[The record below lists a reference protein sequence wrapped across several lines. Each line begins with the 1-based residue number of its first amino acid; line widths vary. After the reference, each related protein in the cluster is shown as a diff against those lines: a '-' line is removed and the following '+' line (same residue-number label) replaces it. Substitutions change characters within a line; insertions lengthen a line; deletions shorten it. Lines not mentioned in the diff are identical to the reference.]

1 MIVATKGATESE
13 NLAPDS
19 GVIIKS
25 DKSSVSEPTEKKNLR
40 LHWDL
45 NVSMDAWGPPCDV
58 EDDASEK
65 DVKGVI
71 PNPMAPR
78 ESEHIDGS
86 KDHLD
91 GFAASVGQENFSSP
105 CGPKAE
111 AAARNGNKFKS
122 GYNSPLEDGELRE
135 PNRRGKNKVEDGGFS
150 SMAESTDNKMKDSDK
165 GILAETNLGPLERKF
180 HDALRIEEAHDI
192 RDIEKNDVARISD
205 LHLKKRSSSSRR
217 FVPKPFKEL
226 PSHDGIPRTRSDD
239 NEELSMAPYNCFGR
253 HDRSSGRGY
262 FSGSGSRPPYVLEP
276 PHPENLGVMGRI
288 DQSGSGSGQGSQPD
302 GYVRKRFSNGGYRG
316 GRFSNGGDRVMRGRH
331 GDNNQFSGRMHNW
344 RSGNRRERRNSPVFR
359 RSRRRSPVPW
369 NGGDRLSHPH
379 DGFRA
384 EERMMESVRF
394 PFQERFLEDQEIGF
408 MSPPRNRMPPPRFD
422 ERRSHDSGTNRN
434 SFRGRRF
441 GLGQRHDAGRSLRR
455 LNSDNNNNFI
465 PFRRQRI
472 LDDVEDSTGGNKF
485 EMRQQQTRRADI
497 TEDGGDDVAGSGFAK
512 ESQWV

>member
-1 MIVATKGATESE
+1 
-13 NLAPDS
+13 
-19 GVIIKS
+19 
-25 DKSSVSEPTEKKNLR
+25 
-40 LHWDL
+40 
-45 NVSMDAWGPPCDV
+45 
-58 EDDASEK
+58 
-65 DVKGVI
+65 
-71 PNPMAPR
+71 
-78 ESEHIDGS
+78 
-86 KDHLD
+86 
-91 GFAASVGQENFSSP
+91 
-105 CGPKAE
+105 
-111 AAARNGNKFKS
+111 
-122 GYNSPLEDGELRE
+122 
-135 PNRRGKNKVEDGGFS
+135 
-150 SMAESTDNKMKDSDK
+150 
-165 GILAETNLGPLERKF
+165 
-180 HDALRIEEAHDI
+180 
-192 RDIEKNDVARISD
+192 
-205 LHLKKRSSSSRR
+205 
-217 FVPKPFKEL
+217 
-226 PSHDGIPRTRSDD
+226 
-239 NEELSMAPYNCFGR
+239 MAPYNCFGR

-441 GLGQRHDAGRSLRR
+441 GLGQRHDTGRSLRR

-465 PFRRQRI
+465 PFRRQRRF
-472 LDDVEDSTGGNKF
+472 DDVEDSTGGNKF
-485 EMRQQQTRRADI
+485 EMTQQQTRRADI
-497 TEDGGDDVAGSGFAK
+497 TEYGGDDVAGSGFAK
-512 ESQWV
+512 ESQWRKTTTATILVDVEMATEGVTTLEEGLPEEESVDLASANENQGQRKKVGKINAAVMGGNAKKRLVQGLVSPRKKAMAKQASKGVRRVQLLQRRLQ